1 MPKKVINE
9 NILRQLIRNILHEAV
24 DELNLY
30 HGTHADFDKFD
41 VAYLS
46 TGWGQQ
52 AHGYGFYL
60 TDCYEAA
67 KDYSCGGKV
76 MEVKVPDGK
85 YLSDKRISPRE
96 KQVIA
101 RTFFKYYTEELDYG
115 KEAYPDAQARNDF
128 WQYEVSCI
136 LNCDD
141 GAYVYGTVAS
151 LLGSNEDT
159 SNFLHDKLGYVGITI
174 HTKHGETGE
183 PITTYVIFNPNDIEI
198 LNKDVVN
205 EKVDK
210 LKVDEFHKIFTFGKY
225 NGQEKTKVIR
235 EDPEYCVW
243 LYKKMKYS
251 PFTDKQLGLLDVS
264 YYRKYKMF
272 PIKSR
277 TTPNYA
283 QIKGVLVKNMTAE
296 QLSYVY
302 ENGTDEFKW
311 LVKQE
316 HTNRGWHY
324 HPYKRYPVFQ
334 TDDLYENIDKRQP
347 NEIDKYD
354 NPLGKFG
361 TFKLSPAILSCIYE
375 AAFQLLGYE
384 RFAIDGEM
392 VMDNKVMDNPWDDA
406 YHILK
411 WAIDNK
417 GLDEKYLGRVSSL
430 YSDMDDNQFHNYI
443 KQVESGKIF
452 WFSREELSEIFKVLP
467 DVLRKHLVQDMLN
480 VGRTGKIRATVEQL
494 KRLNGGENLERFIEI
509 IRRELKSGNVKR
521 GIANFKELVRQTMQT
536 TLMLGSGK

>member
-1 MPKKVINE
+1 MSKKVINE

-67 KDYSCGGKV
+67 KDYSCGGHV

-85 YLSDKRISPRE
+85 YLSDEGIDDEERE
-96 KQVIA
+96 KIA
-101 RTFFKYYTEELDYG
+101 DTFFTYYTEELEYG
-115 KEAYPDAQARNDF
+115 REAYPDRQSRNDF
-128 WQYEVSCI
+128 WKYEVSCI
-136 LNCDD
+136 LKCDD

-151 LLGSNEDT
+151 LLGSNEDA

-174 HTKHGETGE
+174 HTKHGVTGE

-205 EKVDK
+205 E
-210 LKVDEFHKIFTFGKY
+210 
-225 NGQEKTKVIR
+225 
-235 EDPEYCVW
+235 
-243 LYKKMKYS
+243 
-251 PFTDKQLGLLDVS
+251 
-264 YYRKYKMF
+264 
-272 PIKSR
+272 
-277 TTPNYA
+277 
-283 QIKGVLVKNMTAE
+283 
-296 QLSYVY
+296 
-302 ENGTDEFKW
+302 
-311 LVKQE
+311 
-316 HTNRGWHY
+316 
-324 HPYKRYPVFQ
+324 
-334 TDDLYENIDKRQP
+334 
-347 NEIDKYD
+347 EIDKYQSGEVAKNAHD
-354 NPLGKFG
+354 IGLGQFG
-361 TFKLSPAILSCIYE
+361 LFKLSPAILSCIYE

-392 VMDNKVMDNPWDDA
+392 VMDNSVMDNPWDDA
-406 YHILK
+406 YHVLK

-417 GLDEKYLGRVSSL
+417 GLDKKYLGRVSSL

-443 KQVESGKIF
+443 KQVESGKVF
-452 WFSREELSEIFKVLP
+452 WFSREELSEIFRVLP
-467 DVLRKHLVQDMLN
+467 DALRKHLVQDMLN

-494 KRLNGGENLERFIEI
+494 KQMNGGENLERFIEI

-521 GIANFKELVRQTMQT
+521 GIANFKEPVRQAMQT

>member
-1 MPKKVINE
+1 MSKKVINE
-9 NILRQLIRNILHEAV
+9 NTLRQLIRNILHEAV

-151 LLGSNEDT
+151 LLGSNEDA

-174 HTKHGETGE
+174 RTKHGETGE

-205 EKVDK
+205 E
-210 LKVDEFHKIFTFGKY
+210 
-225 NGQEKTKVIR
+225 
-235 EDPEYCVW
+235 
-243 LYKKMKYS
+243 
-251 PFTDKQLGLLDVS
+251 
-264 YYRKYKMF
+264 
-272 PIKSR
+272 
-277 TTPNYA
+277 
-283 QIKGVLVKNMTAE
+283 
-296 QLSYVY
+296 
-302 ENGTDEFKW
+302 
-311 LVKQE
+311 
-316 HTNRGWHY
+316 
-324 HPYKRYPVFQ
+324 
-334 TDDLYENIDKRQP
+334 
-347 NEIDKYD
+347 EIDKYQSGEAANKNAHD
-354 NPLGKFG
+354 IGLGQFG
-361 TFKLSPAILSCIYE
+361 LFKLSPAILSCIYE

-392 VMDNKVMDNPWDDA
+392 VMDNRVMDNPWDDA

-443 KQVESGKIF
+443 KQIESGKIF
-452 WFSREELSEIFKVLP
+452 WFSKEELSEIFRVLP
-467 DVLRKHLVQDMLN
+467 DALRKHLVQDMLN

-494 KRLNGGENLERFIEI
+494 KQMNGGENLERFIEI

-521 GIANFKELVRQTMQT
+521 GIANFKEPVRQAMQT